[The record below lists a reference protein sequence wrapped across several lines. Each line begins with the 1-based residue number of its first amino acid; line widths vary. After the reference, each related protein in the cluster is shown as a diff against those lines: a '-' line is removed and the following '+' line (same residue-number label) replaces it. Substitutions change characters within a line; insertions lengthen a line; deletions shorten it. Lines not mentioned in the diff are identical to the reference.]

1 MGNDYAMKVIVEQF
15 KKGNQNLDR
24 IARYLL
30 GIYQEPEKVTRRIQ
44 TLQWIR
50 LFPLMTESEGARHG
64 ETRSGSIF
72 RSIL

>member
-30 GIYQEPEKVTRRIQ
+30 GIYQEPEKSNKTNADVTVDTVIS
-44 TLQWIR
+44 
-50 LFPLMTESEGARHG
+50 FDDGK
-64 ETRSGSIF
+64 
-72 RSIL
+72 

>member
-30 GIYQEPEKVTRRIQ
+30 GIYQELEKSNKTNTDVTVDTVIS
-44 TLQWIR
+44 
-50 LFPLMTESEGARHG
+50 FDDGK
-64 ETRSGSIF
+64 
-72 RSIL
+72 

>member
-30 GIYQEPEKVTRRIQ
+30 GIYQELEKSNKTNADVTVDTVIS
-44 TLQWIR
+44 
-50 LFPLMTESEGARHG
+50 FDDGK
-64 ETRSGSIF
+64 
-72 RSIL
+72 

>member
-30 GIYQEPEKVTRRIQ
+30 GIYQELEKSNKTNTDVTVDTVIS
-44 TLQWIR
+44 
-50 LFPLMTESEGARHG
+50 FDYGK
-64 ETRSGSIF
+64 
-72 RSIL
+72 